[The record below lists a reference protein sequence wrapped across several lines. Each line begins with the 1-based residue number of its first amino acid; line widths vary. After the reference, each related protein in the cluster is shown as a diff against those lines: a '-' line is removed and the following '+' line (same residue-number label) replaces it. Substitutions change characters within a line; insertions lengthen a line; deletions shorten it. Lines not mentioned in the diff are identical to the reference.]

1 MPNDNR
7 QSNRHQRAADLIDSE
22 TERVKRCI
30 DDVAT
35 LSRDT
40 REVVCEVLEGGDYNA
55 SRWIADMTALSA
67 AAYRAVSH
75 FCGHASSVPESGTTV
90 VVPSGELLF
99 LFDVRSEM
107 AGPLEIAQANP
118 PLAFTPASDL
128 TGPDGAVIPG
138 DKVVVR
144 CVNDRVF
151 LTLRDLKGV
160 APGTYTGAV
169 TITDATGTP
178 TTRPIRAEC
187 RATLWWG

>member
-1 MPNDNR
+1 MPNDDG
-7 QSNRHQRAADLIDSE
+7 QSERYQRAANLIDAE
-22 TERVKRCI
+22 AERVKRCI

-40 REVVCEVLEGGDYNA
+40 RDVVCDVLEGGDYNA

-67 AAYRAVSH
+67 AAYRALSH
-75 FCGHASSVPESGTTV
+75 FCGHASDIPGSSTTV

-107 AGPLEIAQANP
+107 AGPLEVVQANP
-118 PLAFTPASDL
+118 PLRLESASEL
-128 TGPDGAVIPG
+128 SGPSGVIPA
-138 DKVVVR
+138 DQIVVR
-144 CVNDRVF
+144 CVGDRIF
-151 LTLRDLKGV
+151 LTLRDLNGV

-169 TITDATGTP
+169 TILDGTGTP